1 MSTASPPTAEE
12 IREYV
17 IWFTSKVTIQGYV
30 KLASYITYLSYYFEI
45 MDDEVSVIWPE
56 PWRLGKILFLMT
68 RYSVFARI
76 ILELFGAF
84 PSELPISLKSCEVVN
99 IVGNAF
105 GIVQTFSAVASIL
118 LCLYALLGA
127 KKKWLFAIFAPYFC
141 SFTVHIVGITLHFT
155 SGSAVRSPYLP
166 ETFKCTFTS
175 GDPKGFTMSAYNIL
189 VRDGLTALFGVLTF
203 YKRYRDQNN
212 SLIRVMRRDG
222 AVLYIAACLM
232 GMLVAIFYTPGFPVQ
247 DEYFVLGSLRSTAY
261 PILAN
266 QLILNMHRT
275 ATRNDLKA
283 DTQIDQD
290 REL

>member
-1 MSTASPPTAEE
+1 MSTASRPTAEE

-17 IWFTSKVTIQGYV
+17 IWFTSKVTIQGYIKV
-30 KLASYITYLSYYFEI
+30 ASYVTYLSYYFET

-68 RYSVFARI
+68 GT
-76 ILELFGAF
+76 L
-84 PSELPISLKSCEVVN
+84 PSELPMSLKSCEVIN
-99 IVGNAF
+99 TVGNAI

-127 KKKWLFAIFAPYFC
+127 KKKWLFAIFVPYFC
-141 SFTVHIVGITLHFT
+141 SLTVHIVGFTFHNT

-175 GDPKGFTMSAYNIL
+175 RDPKGFMMSAYNIL

-203 YKRYRDQNN
+203 YKRYRDQDN
-212 SLIRVMRRDG
+212 SLIRVMKRDG

-232 GMLVAIFYTPGFPVQ
+232 GVLVAVFYTPGFPVQ
-247 DEYFVLGSLRSTAY
+247 DAYFVLGRYVTHPL
-261 PILAN
+261 
-266 QLILNMHRT
+266 QL
-275 ATRNDLKA
+275 
-283 DTQIDQD
+283 
-290 REL
+290 